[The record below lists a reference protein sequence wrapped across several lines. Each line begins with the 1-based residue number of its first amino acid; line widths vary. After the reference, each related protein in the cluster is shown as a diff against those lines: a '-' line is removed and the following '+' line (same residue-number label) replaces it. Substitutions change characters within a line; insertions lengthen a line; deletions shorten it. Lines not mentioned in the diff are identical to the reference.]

1 MLLVS
6 QSAYKA
12 YICRSISILELSINR
27 IVLESIWNK
36 KGISHVR
43 LKFQLVLRIR
53 NVPKQR
59 CQTSIGIPIK
69 YMHAYYLVL
78 TGTDCSSGSVQKQAS
93 SRQSA
98 GRSAA
103 AAAAVRSDTAIRPGR
118 PRNSYVRCS
127 CHSLPPPN
135 CHHPIATTHSHA

>member
-1 MLLVS
+1 M
-6 QSAYKA
+6 
-12 YICRSISILELSINR
+12 
-27 IVLESIWNK
+27 
-36 KGISHVR
+36 R

-53 NVPKQR
+53 NVPKLR

-103 AAAAVRSDTAIRPGR
+103 AAAAVPIDLLQYGPVGLLRSTYGAAAIH
-118 PRNSYVRCS
+118 C
-127 CHSLPPPN
+127 
-135 CHHPIATTHSHA
+135 CHHPIATTQLPPPTLMHEHLQSIRQHE